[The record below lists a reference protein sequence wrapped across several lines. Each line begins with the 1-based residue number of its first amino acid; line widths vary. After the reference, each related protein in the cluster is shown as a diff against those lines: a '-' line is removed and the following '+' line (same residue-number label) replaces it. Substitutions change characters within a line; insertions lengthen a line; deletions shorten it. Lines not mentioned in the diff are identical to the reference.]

1 MWMLGEFPK
10 NKFANFPE
18 KFKVGIKKKRR
29 CSEAYSEPSQRSKIE
44 LSAVNYFPN
53 KSHLMFD

>member
-18 KFKVGIKKKRR
+18 KFKVGIKKKKTVFRGIFR
-29 CSEAYSEPSQRSKIE
+29 TQSKI
-44 LSAVNYFPN
+44 
-53 KSHLMFD
+53 